1 MKKEG
6 LFDCCGAKHINQ
18 FNMRPSQPTY
28 IPVWNSNTR
37 RMTDQPVSALTALE
51 LFSKPSGTHPVPGL
65 RSDFVYQNN
74 SPGLLTC
81 ILRRDQHNT
90 WKPHLERLG
99 WQLVINNI
107 QNSNSGNQLFFWA
120 KISRPVPNR
129 LHSFRFVEDQTPYL
143 GVARNL
149 GGGRY
154 ARVRRAPDA
163 PLETIERVDKP
174 SVEPLLI
181 GVS

>member
-6 LFDCCGAKHINQ
+6 LFDCCGAKHIYQ
-18 FNMRPSQPTY
+18 FQMCPRQLTNITVWDPNRHINMTASVT
-28 IPVWNSNTR
+28 
-37 RMTDQPVSALTALE
+37 ALQALE
-51 LFSKPSGTHPVPGL
+51 LFSAPSGMLDVPN
-65 RSDFVYQNN
+65 SKYKYHNM

-81 ILRRDQHNT
+81 ILRRDQHNV

-107 QNSNSGNQLFFWA
+107 QNANSGNQLFFWV
-120 KISRPVPNR
+120 KISRPVPNIT
-129 LHSFRFVEDQTPYL
+129 HTFRFVADKASYT
-143 GVARNL
+143 GVVRNL

-163 PLETIERVDKP
+163 PLEAIERVGKTA
-174 SVEPLLI
+174 VEPLLV
-181 GVS
+181 GAA